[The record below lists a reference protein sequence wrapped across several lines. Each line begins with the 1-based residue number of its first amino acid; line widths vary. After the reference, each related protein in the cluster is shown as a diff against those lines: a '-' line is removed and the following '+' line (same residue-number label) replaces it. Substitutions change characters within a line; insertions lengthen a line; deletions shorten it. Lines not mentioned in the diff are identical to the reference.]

1 MAMTRR
7 QFAEKKIKPRMESL
21 ENIFNPFVV
30 SGVDENSLLPLQTEV
45 AARMNLA
52 AEDVQTTTNEDY
64 SLEES
69 LIRIAADLSR
79 LRATIEQEEPDT
91 NSSELGIKKF
101 GERLGEKL
109 KLFTNDEEK
118 LVGGVLSGLA
128 SRANS
133 SFPSL
138 SVKVFSWS
146 FRALYLLFLL
156 ISEATAGLSLW
167 AYFGLW
173 WIMVA
178 PGGKAEKQEA
188 IDFQLLNASMLEQTN
203 RAVISAIAQD
213 GNFEEVRS
221 DLATK
226 ITRISNSFSGP
237 SLLEAEGIAHY
248 LSSWDDAEQHIGET
262 MFHPLASMAKHIN
275 AYTESEDITELEMAR
290 SELNLVEDTIGYAR
304 VRKASDAVHE
314 RAAMQGLYNS
324 SVDLKVANWSV
335 EFREAL
341 SSEDWHLAAYYFGID
356 SIATEQERIQEHN
369 ERVEAEARAAQEQ
382 AARDAAAAAAS
393 ASAQS
398 EPKKEGFLD
407 NRRNILGKQCKNAAC
422 GHMNGHLAYKCV
434 RCGNFLGL

>member
-1 MAMTRR
+1 MAMTRL
-7 QFAEKKIKPRMESL
+7 QFAEKKIKPAMDSL
-21 ENIFNPFVV
+21 KNIFNPFVV

-45 AARMNLA
+45 SARMALGV
-52 AEDVQTTTNEDY
+52 DDSQITTTDDY

-79 LRATIEQEEPDT
+79 LRATIEQEEPSID
-91 NSSELGIKKF
+91 SEELGIKKF

-118 LVGGVLSGLA
+118 LVGGVFSGLA
-128 SRANS
+128 SRANN

-138 SVKVFSWS
+138 SVKIFSWG
-146 FRALYLLFLL
+146 FRALYLVFLY
-156 ISEATAGLSLW
+156 LSMGVGFW
-167 AYFGLW
+167 AYVGLW

-178 PGGKAEKQEA
+178 PRTTSEAQEA

-213 GNFEEVRS
+213 GNFEEIRS

-226 ITRISNSFSGP
+226 ITRISDSFDGTG
-237 SLLEAEGIAHY
+237 LLKAEGIAYY
-248 LSSWDDAEQHIGET
+248 LSSWDDAEQHLGET
-262 MFHPLASMAKHIN
+262 IFHPLASMARHIN
-275 AYTESEDITELEMAR
+275 AYTESEDITELEKAR
-290 SELNLVEDTIGYAR
+290 SELNLVEDTVGYAR
-304 VRKASDAVHE
+304 VQKASDAVHE
-314 RAAMQGLYNS
+314 RDAMQGLYNS

-356 SIATEQERIQEHN
+356 CVATEQEVIREHN
-369 ERVEAEARAAQEQ
+369 ERAEAEAQ
-382 AARDAAAAAAS
+382 AAREQASIDAAAAAAA

-407 NRRNILGKQCKNAAC
+407 NRRNVLGKQCKNAAC
-422 GHMNGHLAYKCV
+422 GHMNGHLAYRCV
-434 RCGNFLGL
+434 KCGNFLGL